1 MLLAHVAGNWTIR
14 SLASQQLRVTT
25 ADRAGL
31 RLPEPT
37 PARNTARGLSTL
49 ADLIPPLTPGLFV
62 LFRSLSTMRT
72 RLSFSW
78 NNSHLRTTSSE
89 RRESR
94 LRSSV
99 RVSLEWLEKKT
110 LLSTGLVA
118 AYNFDAGSGTVLA
131 DVSGNGNNGTITNAT
146 WSTAG
151 KFGGALSFTGKL
163 SSWVTVPNSSSLDL
177 TTGMTLEAWVDHSSL
192 SSPDQGWSSAI
203 SKEHENSSNDISYA
217 LYAAE
222 GTGAPPAGHIL
233 VGSTDYGTV
242 GGSALPLNT
251 WTFLSA
257 TYNGST
263 LTTYVNGT
271 PVGSTKITGSIYTT
285 SDPLRIGG
293 DWDSEMFT
301 GLIDNVRIYNT
312 ALTQAQIQSDMN
324 TPVTSSAPAAPAVT
338 GETPGS
344 GATGMATST
353 GVTATFNEAV
363 QTSSITS
370 SDFVLKSSSGST
382 VTAVVSY
389 NSTTDTAT
397 LTPSALLANSTVYT
411 ATINNVL
418 SSSGVAMTG
427 PFNWSFTTGPAPV
440 VTSETP
446 ISGATGVATS
456 TALTATFN
464 EAVQAATITSSNL
477 VLKSSSGATV
487 PATVSYNSSTN
498 TATLTP
504 SALLANS
511 TIYTA
516 TVSGVEDTAGDPMA
530 APFSWSFTSGPALSN
545 STGDPTT
552 LAPSLGPHL
561 SPGPNVIWVSTQSAL
576 QSAFTSL
583 QSDQTIV
590 IEPGTYN
597 LSSTLYM
604 GLNSNITNVTVRGST
619 DNFNDVTLLGNGMDN
634 SSYGNVPMGISIW
647 NAQNVTIADLSI
659 GDVYYDP
666 IEVKNDVGA
675 SAVTIYHVHLFDAG
689 EQFIK
694 IDPPASGV
702 GASNSTIEYSL
713 IEYTNGPPTTDHG
726 GGVGYTNG
734 IDIHDG
740 SNWLIAH
747 NLIENL
753 HTPDSDPAA
762 NLWNPAILIWNHS
775 SNVTVDGN
783 TIINCDRAIAFG
795 LIDQTS
801 GYDNQGGIVRNNFI
815 YQAPGLFSSSRAAA
829 SDGQIIVWDSPNSQ
843 VLFNS
848 ILTDGNSTNSIQL
861 RWTTTGA
868 VVDGNLADA
877 SIRVRDGATYSA
889 TGNYLSA
896 TPSMFTN
903 PSTGDLH
910 LVVNS
915 ATLANAI
922 GQATA
927 EANDPNDWNGNSR
940 TVGGPTDIGADD
952 SQSSSPSVV
961 VGGVASP
968 SSLTTAT
975 SFAATDSLATNSDA
989 TSNALS
995 DCPIRSV
1002 QAASR

>member
-1 MLLAHVAGNWTIR
+1 
-14 SLASQQLRVTT
+14 
-25 ADRAGL
+25 
-31 RLPEPT
+31 
-37 PARNTARGLSTL
+37 
-49 ADLIPPLTPGLFV
+49 
-62 LFRSLSTMRT
+62 MRT
-72 RLSFSW
+72 RLSFPW

-99 RVSLEWLEKKT
+99 GVSLECLEEKT

-131 DVSGNGNNGTITNAT
+131 DVSGNSNNGTITNAT

-151 KFGGALSFTGKL
+151 KFGDALSFTGKL
-163 SSWVTVPNSSSLDL
+163 NSWVTVPNSSSLDL
-177 TTGMTLEAWVDHSSL
+177 TTGMTLEAWVDPSSL

-203 SKEHENSSNDISYA
+203 SKEHENSSNGISYA

-233 VGSTDYGTV
+233 VGSTDYGA
-242 GGSALPLNT
+242 GGSSVLPLNT

-257 TYNGST
+257 TYNGRT

-271 PVGSTKITGSIYTT
+271 QVGSTTITRSIYTT

-344 GATGMATST
+344 GATGVATST
-353 GVTATFNEAV
+353 GVSATFNEAV
-363 QTSSITS
+363 QASSITS

-382 VTAVVSY
+382 VTAAVSY
-389 NSTTDTAT
+389 NSTTYTAT
-397 LTPSALLANSTVYT
+397 LTPSALLANSTAYT
-411 ATINNVL
+411 ATLNNVL

-427 PFNWSFTTGPAPV
+427 PFSWSFTTGPAPA

-464 EAVQAATITSSNL
+464 EAVQASTITSSSL

-487 PATVSYNSSTN
+487 PAAVSYNSSTN

-530 APFSWSFTSGPALSN
+530 APFSWSFTSGPAPSN

-552 LAPSLGPHL
+552 LAPSLGPPP

-576 QSAFTSL
+576 QSAFSNL
-583 QSDQTIV
+583 QSGQTIV

-597 LSSTLYM
+597 LSSTLYI

-659 GDVYYDP
+659 GDVYDDP
-666 IEVKNDVGA
+666 IEVKGDVGPRRSRSTMSISSTQASNLSRSTLPPAA
-675 SAVTIYHVHLFDAG
+675 SA
-689 EQFIK
+689 
-694 IDPPASGV
+694 
-702 GASNSTIEYSL
+702 
-713 IEYTNGPPTTDHG
+713 
-726 GGVGYTNG
+726 
-734 IDIHDG
+734 
-740 SNWLIAH
+740 
-747 NLIENL
+747 
-753 HTPDSDPAA
+753 
-762 NLWNPAILIWNHS
+762 
-775 SNVTVDGN
+775 
-783 TIINCDRAIAFG
+783 R
-795 LIDQTS
+795 
-801 GYDNQGGIVRNNFI
+801 
-815 YQAPGLFSSSRAAA
+815 
-829 SDGQIIVWDSPNSQ
+829 
-843 VLFNS
+843 
-848 ILTDGNSTNSIQL
+848 
-861 RWTTTGA
+861 
-868 VVDGNLADA
+868 
-877 SIRVRDGATYSA
+877 
-889 TGNYLSA
+889 A
-896 TPSMFTN
+896 TPRS
-903 PSTGDLH
+903 ST
-910 LVVNS
+910 
-915 ATLANAI
+915 A
-922 GQATA
+922 
-927 EANDPNDWNGNSR
+927 
-940 TVGGPTDIGADD
+940 
-952 SQSSSPSVV
+952 
-961 VGGVASP
+961 
-968 SSLTTAT
+968 
-975 SFAATDSLATNSDA
+975 
-989 TSNALS
+989 
-995 DCPIRSV
+995 
-1002 QAASR
+1002 